1 MANDKLLDKIK
12 NKNKWVVTGL
22 TILGFVVLFFIWWFL
37 LNVVIMPLI
46 NIAPEWGAQVTAA
59 AIDAP
64 DFLVNLFG
72 NDIFASWNS
81 LIVFIAVFF
90 MLLFALADMISSF
103 STFKKGTSWILAFGL
118 GIIGVFTGAI
128 NMIIVKLFGGVATI
142 GAIGIALIILWA
154 IIIAVTTNLLIGWTG
169 IREMRQQSKKKKNA
183 MAGVKAIGDNL
194 RTAYQ
199 VNKEIS
205 KSAQEIGEEES
216 KENK

>member
-118 GIIGVFTGAI
+118 GIIGVFTGAM
-128 NMIIVKLFGGVATI
+128 NMIIVKLFGGVA
-142 GAIGIALIILWA
+142 
-154 IIIAVTTNLLIGWTG
+154 TNLLIGWTG